1 MVSLP
6 MHTAI
11 VFQCVWQ
18 GGYVTGR
25 MSLGMGPVSSLACVS
40 LWMAPAGLPIRR
52 RDVAPTPAV
61 CEHQCQ

>member
-1 MVSLP
+1 MISLP
-6 MHTAI
+6 MHSAI

-40 LWMAPAGLPIRR
+40 LFGWRPQVFPYAAGTSLQ
-52 RDVAPTPAV
+52 
-61 CEHQCQ
+61 HQQ

>member
-6 MHTAI
+6 MHSAI

-25 MSLGMGPVSSLACVS
+25 MSLGMGPVSSACMCIS
-40 LWMAPAGLPIRR
+40 LWMAPRISSHTPQRR
-52 RDVAPTPAV
+52 RSITSSV
-61 CEHQCQ
+61 